1 MSACNQSMPSSIADW
16 VGILSVS
23 PLSSMILNR
32 AIVSQKISKVY
43 TAIFL
48 LNDLYNDEFLY
59 LQSESWFTPDQCL
72 FFYKSDV
79 DDSVFNH

>member
-1 MSACNQSMPSSIADW
+1 MPSSIADW

-48 LNDLYNDEFLY
+48 LKDLYNDEFLY
-59 LQSESWFTPDQCL
+59 LQSESWLTPDQCL